1 MSHDCFGQ
9 TTTLETAAARD
20 AWDRTQL
27 AFLAHGADTPV
38 HLGAVLSAEPG
49 FALGQA
55 VKGLFYLLLGR
66 RELYATAREALA
78 CAQEAAREGQISPR
92 EQTFIAALEAYLQG
106 HPTQSVGHLEEVLRN
121 HPDDPLAMKL
131 SHAIRF
137 VLGDGA
143 GMRRS
148 IEAVMPAYA
157 PDHKARGYLLGCH
170 AFALEETGA
179 YAKAEIAGRQA
190 LWIAKDD
197 AWGLHAVA
205 HVYDMTADAAGGID
219 WLTGREAAWAHCNNF
234 RYHVWW
240 HKALMH
246 LDLGQVDVVLDL
258 YDQQI
263 RAEHT
268 DDYRDISNAAS
279 LLSRLELDGVD
290 VGDRWEELAEISAT
304 RTEDGCL
311 IFADLHYLLAL
322 IGGGR
327 DEAIAKMMARLAA
340 DAMDAKD
347 DITERMARPGLAA
360 AEGLHL
366 FGEGD
371 FDGAYQH
378 LARARAWMPSAGGSH
393 AQRDVFER
401 LTIDAGLR
409 AGRLDGA
416 ERILDARQS
425 LRAGHEDG
433 YTAAR
438 RDLIAAARGAA
449 RPEPIPAQ

>member
-1 MSHDCFGQ
+1 MGHDCFGQ
-9 TTTLETAAARD
+9 TTTLQTEVARR
-20 AWDRTQL
+20 AWDQTQL
-27 AFLAHGADTPV
+27 AFLAHGADTPM
-38 HLGAVLSAEPG
+38 HLGATLEAEPD
-49 FALGQA
+49 FALGHA

-66 RELYATAREALA
+66 RELYPTAAEALSTA
-78 CAQEAAREGQISPR
+78 KAISAQGQISWR
-92 EQTFIAALEAYLQG
+92 ERKFIDTLEAYLANR
-106 HPTQSVGHLEEVLRN
+106 PTQSIQHLEEVLRT

-137 VLGDGA
+137 VLGDGT

-148 IEAVMPAYA
+148 IERVLPAYGV
-157 PDHKARGYLLGCH
+157 DHAAKGYLLGCH
-170 AFALEETGA
+170 AFALEETGD
-179 YAKAEIAGRQA
+179 YSKAEIAGRQA
-190 LWIAKDD
+190 LWNAPDD

-205 HVYDMTADAAGGID
+205 HVYDMTCDAAGGLN
-219 WLTGREAAWAHCNNF
+219 WLAGRESAWAHCNNF

-246 LDLGQVDVVLDL
+246 LDLSQIDVVMDL

-263 RAEHT
+263 RADQT
-268 DDYRDISNAAS
+268 DDYRDISNATS
-279 LLSRLELDGVD
+279 LLIRLELDGVD
-290 VGDRWEELAEISAT
+290 VGTRWEELAEISAH

-327 DEAIAKMMARLAA
+327 DEAIASMMARMSA
-340 DAMDAKD
+340 DAARD
-347 DITERMARPGLAA
+347 DDVADRMADPGLAA
-360 AEGLHL
+360 ANGLHA

-371 FDGAYQH
+371 YAQAFAQ
-378 LARARAWMPSAGGSH
+378 LAAARATMARAGGSH

-409 AGRLDGA
+409 AGRIDA
-416 ERILDARQS
+416 VERILDDRQAK
-425 LRAGHEDG
+425 RAGQEDG
-433 YTAAR
+433 YSAAR

-449 RPEPIPAQ
+449 QTTRIPAQ